1 MLLFISGFITGGLLG
16 IAVICICLSLR
27 EDKRQDITGEWRWE
41 TDDIGRPMKI
51 CSVCGWGHSA
61 DDYEQWDI
69 ERTRCPNCGTRMEEK
84 EKQNDL

>member
-16 IAVICICLSLR
+16 IAVICVCMSLR
-27 EDKRQDITGEWRWE
+27 ENNRQDITGVWIWE
-41 TDDIGRPMKI
+41 TDDIGRPMLI

-69 ERTRCPNCGTRMEEK
+69 ERTRCPNCGTKMK
-84 EKQNDL
+84 ERTDK